1 MSSSVP
7 FLKKA
12 PLRDSSPS
20 DLHKP
25 TASDEQFPARNYSNT
40 ATKIS
45 FENSISSSRPMN
57 ISLCVCAW
65 FLSLV
70 FCAPWCCLFFIEVTP
85 GKGAAVL
92 VISSCIPL
100 LKVNLFLGF
109 PLQCFHC
116 RIQFHVIKVVHE
128 TPFRFSRPIMN
139 KYSKC
144 FRTWEWFVNIFCCKL
159 LLPCHERKLFLHH
172 M

>member
-1 MSSSVP
+1 M
-7 FLKKA
+7 
-12 PLRDSSPS
+12 
-20 DLHKP
+20 
-25 TASDEQFPARNYSNT
+25 
-40 ATKIS
+40 
-45 FENSISSSRPMN
+45 
-57 ISLCVCAW
+57 CVCLI
-65 FLSLV
+65 FEPRILCPLMLLV
-70 FCAPWCCLFFIEVTP
+70 FFIEVTP

-144 FRTWEWFVNIFCCKL
+144 FRTWEWFVNIL
-159 LLPCHERKLFLHH
+159 LQTVVALSRTKVVFASYVDYSRSPISLGVALLFYQSYYLNSFILSLCLRRLWASWSFHA
-172 M
+172 MRT

>member
-1 MSSSVP
+1 
-7 FLKKA
+7 
-12 PLRDSSPS
+12 
-20 DLHKP
+20 
-25 TASDEQFPARNYSNT
+25 
-40 ATKIS
+40 
-45 FENSISSSRPMN
+45 MN

-85 GKGAAVL
+85 GKGAAIL

-144 FRTWEWFVNIFCCKL
+144 FRTWEWFVNIL
-159 LLPCHERKLFLHH
+159 LQTVVALSRTKVVFASYVDYSRSPIYLGVALLFYQSYYSNSFILSLSSRRLWASWSFHA
-172 M
+172 MCS